1 MRATLIELLPVA
13 AGVLVPPGQDPDGDW
28 ELLGGY
34 GAEEVNE
41 FAFQCLT
48 RRLKAIGVPL
58 QPQAVPA

>member
-1 MRATLIELLPVA
+1 MRETLMELLPVA
-13 AGVLVPPGQDPDGDW
+13 AGVLVPPGYDPHGDW

-34 GAEEVNE
+34 TAEEVNG

-58 QPQAVPA
+58 QLEAVPG